1 LITEKLIKM
10 TTTHKLIQPKM
21 GLLKLAEKLGNVSEA
36 CKVLG
41 YSRDTFYRFQKLYEE
56 GGELALKEIS
66 RSKPL
71 LKNRIEKEIEDVVV
85 AYAVEQPAYGQQ
97 RASNELRK
105 KGTIVAPSTIRCIW
119 LRHDLET
126 FQKRLKAL
134 EAKVAQDGL
143 ILTEAQVAAL
153 ERKKEEEQ
161 SKGEIETH
169 HPGYLGAQDTYY
181 VGYIKGVGKIY
192 QQTFIDTYSRVA
204 FAKVYDRKN
213 ALVAADMLN
222 DKVLPFYQ
230 QQGIDLLRILTDR
243 GTEYCG
249 AREHHEYQLYL
260 TIEDIDHTKIKAKS
274 PQTNGIC
281 ERFHRTMQDE
291 FFSIAFRK
299 KMYNSLEEMQKD
311 IDQWIQLYNNERAHS
326 GRYCFGKTPM
336 QTFIDSKELAKAK
349 DVNNLFGQNNNFK
362 LSDEAEVSSA
372 EVQLT
377 RNSLNDGND
386 KAVEKNPTA
395 FNQKS
400 FLSQIP

>member
-1 LITEKLIKM
+1 M

-41 YSRDTFYRFQKLYEE
+41 YSRDSFYRFQKLYEE

-230 QQGIDLLRILTDR
+230 QQGVDLLRILTDR

-260 TIEDIDHTKIKAKS
+260 TIEDLDHTKIKAKS

-291 FFSIAFRK
+291 FYSIAFRK

-336 QTFIDSKELAKAK
+336 QTFIDSKVLARAK
-349 DVNNLFGQNNNFK
+349 DINNLFGQNINFK

-372 EVQLT
+372 EEQLT

-400 FLSQIP
+400 FLSQMP